1 MKRRITALA
10 LLLLFS
16 ALAVVSVALH
26 HDHKGGDACPHKD
39 CVACAIHFNCI
50 TTVPLVIVVF
60 TSTSVEFETFGFEAV
75 STSPIFYISTAS
87 RAPPASR
94 PNLSGSKSR
103 LIRQRGCVLDI

>member
-39 CVACAIHFNCI
+39 CVACAIHFNCV
-50 TTVPLVIVVF
+50 TTVPLIIVAFATTTIDFVVF
-60 TSTSVEFETFGFEAV
+60 RFEAA
-75 STSPIFYISTAS
+75 SPSPIFYISTAS
-87 RAPPASR
+87 RAPPHTSA
-94 PNLSGSKSR
+94 
-103 LIRQRGCVLDI
+103 